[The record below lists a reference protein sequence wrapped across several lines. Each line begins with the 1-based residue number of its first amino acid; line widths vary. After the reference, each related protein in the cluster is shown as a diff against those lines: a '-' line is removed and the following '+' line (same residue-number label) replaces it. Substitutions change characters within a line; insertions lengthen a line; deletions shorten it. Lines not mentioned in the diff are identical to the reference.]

1 MPISGKNVNLSLE
14 DRPDTVGQP
23 LSCSLALVGDGH
35 CRLTAPFGQRGELSI
50 SSCDVMSAYQD
61 ADEAN
66 NKTYFYLGDKRFLR
80 TGDIAKM
87 DKDGFI
93 YLTGR
98 SKELIKR
105 GGEQVSPLK
114 VEAVMVQHRFVRV
127 AVVFSVPSPL
137 WGEEV
142 GAAIV
147 LEDDYEG
154 EEATALSSVKSMMN
168 SSKELSRFEIPV
180 YCRRRLA

>member
-1 MPISGKNVNLSLE
+1 
-14 DRPDTVGQP
+14 
-23 LSCSLALVGDGH
+23 
-35 CRLTAPFGQRGELSI
+35 
-50 SSCDVMSAYQD
+50 MSAYQD
-61 ADEAN
+61 AEEAN

-142 GAAIV
+142 GAAIDRAV
-147 LEDDYEG
+147 FCKVDDELV
-154 EEATALSSVKSMMN
+154 ERVVK
-168 SSKELSRFEIPV
+168 V
-180 YCRRRLA
+180 